1 MDVSEFK
8 TWRAFPA
15 VSQPWRMA
23 RTGEMSVGR
32 GAGNPLNVRLAGCVM
47 LQMFAR
53 MVADIGGLDLVGYPH
68 LRIGTWKGVDLS
80 EKVVEN

>member
-1 MDVSEFK
+1 
-8 TWRAFPA
+8 
-15 VSQPWRMA
+15 
-23 RTGEMSVGR
+23 MSVGR

-53 MVADIGGLDLVGYPH
+53 MVADIGGLNLMGY
-68 LRIGTWKGVDLS
+68 LQMRIGCWELAIPS